1 MTAPTTLG
9 LLITMKSH
17 LVSIVQCSGAG
28 DEGERHPPVKN
39 GSYSPSKS
47 LLNIDLKKI

>member
-1 MTAPTTLG
+1 MTAPTALG

-17 LVSIVQCSGAG
+17 LVSIVQCSG
-28 DEGERHPPVKN
+28 DEGERHPPVKI

-47 LLNIDLKKI
+47 LLNIDLKKN